1 MVYYLKLSKVMV
13 VESIMTIYI
22 YIFDYLI
29 YVQFKINI
37 NEWSDGYLLL
47 LFNISL
53 ILRLME

>member
-29 YVQFKINI
+29 YVQFKI
-37 NEWSDGYLLL
+37 
-47 LFNISL
+47 
-53 ILRLME
+53 LMNG

>member
-29 YVQFKINI
+29 YVQFKINMNVMMVI
-37 NEWSDGYLLL
+37 YYYC
-47 LFNISL
+47 L
-53 ILRLME
+53 I